1 MKIICDWDNCKELGK
16 YKAPLERDNSKTFKL
31 LCLNHIK
38 IFNKRSNRHY

>member
-38 IFNKRSNRHY
+38 IIKYIIPYF